1 MQEYDRCLR
10 FEQLILPHLD
20 AAYNLARWL
29 TRNNEDAQDMVQEA
43 CLRAYRFLPSFRGGS
58 SRAWLLTIVRNTCY
72 TWLHQQHI
80 AEFFNE
86 ELHDIESEA
95 LDPENIY
102 MHLMDQEKVKEAIEA
117 LPLELREVI
126 VLREIEELSYKE
138 ISIIVHIPMGT
149 VMSRLSHAR
158 KRLQQYLTR
167 QINEE
172 ENEGEL

>member
-1 MQEYDRCLR
+1 
-10 FEQLILPHLD
+10 
-20 AAYNLARWL
+20 
-29 TRNNEDAQDMVQEA
+29 
-43 CLRAYRFLPSFRGGS
+43 
-58 SRAWLLTIVRNTCY
+58 
-72 TWLHQQHI
+72 
-80 AEFFNE
+80 
-86 ELHDIESEA
+86 
-95 LDPENIY
+95 
-102 MHLMDQEKVKEAIEA
+102 MDQEKVKEAIEA

-167 QINEE
+167 QVNEE